1 MFFISFFCRWNSSKH
16 KIIISSIHDDNKDF
30 QVDGFN
36 VLALI
41 YLSFGLSLWLGP
53 SAVNIIGL
61 RTSMTVASLFF
72 TLNNISLVFEKE
84 WLLYGAAVIGGVGA
98 GLLWTAEGKYLV
110 LSSEPN
116 LVSQNIGIFW
126 TFYSSSSFLGNIF
139 TYYKLQG
146 KEYIEQESRTLIICF
161 LSTLSALATILFAFL
176 RPIKKNTTQIN
187 QLKQINPCKE
197 LKKTWRVFT
206 TKEMLVLSIVFLY
219 TGLQQAFNSGIYSP
233 CIGFTLQFV
242 NRAKELVPLS
252 GILVGVGQI
261 LGGCWQMLQVH
272 LSKLSCS
279 RRIII
284 TSGIMAHLLSFG
296 LVYINIPSSA
306 VFGNTS
312 DEAIVKSN
320 IYLALF
326 CSLLLGFGDG
336 CLNTQN
342 FSIIA
347 EIFPEESAQSCAL
360 YKFIKAVFVAVGFSV
375 SSYLNLHCQLKSLAL
390 MAISALISFIYI
402 DINVVKSHNKMNKT

>member
-1 MFFISFFCRWNSSKH
+1 MTSPRDINSGTLNVIFMSVCFLFLFSADGTLQNML

-72 TLNNISLVFEKE
+72 T
-84 WLLYGAAVIGGVGA
+84 
-98 GLLWTAEGKYLV
+98 
-110 LSSEPN
+110 
-116 LVSQNIGIFW
+116 
-126 TFYSSSSFLGNIF
+126 SFLGNIF

>member
-1 MFFISFFCRWNSSKH
+1 MTSPRDINSGTLNVIFMSVCFLFLFSADGTLQNML

-219 TGLQQAFNSGIYSP
+219 TG
-233 CIGFTLQFV
+233 
-242 NRAKELVPLS
+242 
-252 GILVGVGQI
+252 
-261 LGGCWQMLQVH
+261 GCWQMLQVH